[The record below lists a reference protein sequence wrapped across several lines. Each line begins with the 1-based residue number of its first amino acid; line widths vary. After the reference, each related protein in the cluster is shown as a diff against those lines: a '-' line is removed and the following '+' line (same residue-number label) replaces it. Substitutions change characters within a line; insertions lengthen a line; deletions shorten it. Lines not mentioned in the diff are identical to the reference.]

1 MRFLF
6 LCAVPISDCFAD
18 STSSTGELGAV
29 FSCRSLRDHP
39 SQIFYKPYESWTSL
53 QTWSASLP
61 AGEDATVLAIGGMG
75 QAPDTAAFDDPTV
88 GLTGSGTILVATSRR
103 FVRFFSGAGLQKYL
117 WNVGEEVV
125 TMAAAQ
131 DWAMIVHRA
140 SGGGAALEYTLIDTD
155 TFEVVQQGKVPLQ
168 PGSTLSWIGFTN
180 ENVSQLVGPVLPV
193 PMAAKP
199 LLPPL
204 QIPVMYDSKG
214 LLSILDRSRR
224 PRQGRWLPLL
234 DTQTLSRREGKQESY
249 WPVGVSDNQAHV
261 VILKVRIAVHFWL
274 RTSR

>member
-1 MRFLF
+1 MSFLLLHERVISSSGTPLTK
-6 LCAVPISDCFAD
+6 LCCTLNIRTAFNMIGYIYAVQRDEGQAVTIEFHDRSAHIASKFDDRMKYNLGALGAVSFCCPIFNCFAD
-18 STSSTGELGAV
+18 STSPTGELGAV

-61 AGEDATVLAIGGMG
+61 VGEEATVLAIGGIG
-75 QAPDTAAFDDPTV
+75 QAPDAAAFDDPTV

-131 DWAMIVHRA
+131 DWAVIVHRA

-168 PGSTLSWIGFTN
+168 PSSTLSWIGFTN
-180 ENVSQLVGPVLPV
+180 ENVRAPFSPSR
-193 PMAAKP
+193 
-199 LLPPL
+199 
-204 QIPVMYDSKG
+204 DSF
-214 LLSILDRSRR
+214 SR
-224 PRQGRWLPLL
+224 G
-234 DTQTLSRREGKQESY
+234 
-249 WPVGVSDNQAHV
+249 
-261 VILKVRIAVHFWL
+261 
-274 RTSR
+274 